1 MWNVL
6 GLVVQRMTFA
16 VDNNDN
22 VAGKNAKLW
31 NFHCISTVT
40 NMTFLRVANIKIVH
54 INVPMYIHIY

>member
-22 VAGKNAKLW
+22 VAGKK
-31 NFHCISTVT
+31 CKTVEFSLYIYS
-40 NMTFLRVANIKIVH
+40 NYN
-54 INVPMYIHIY
+54 NVLKGSKHKNRKH